1 MELHSRRLLKIILTE
16 NQQYMGFDFN
26 KIKTCIKMNKLFSFV
41 VLCLINNI
49 YANSLVANS
58 SNQQFQDNDETI
70 V

>member
-1 MELHSRRLLKIILTE
+1 
-16 NQQYMGFDFN
+16 
-26 KIKTCIKMNKLFSFV
+26 MNKLFSFV

-49 YANSLVANS
+49 YANSLVANF